1 MAPLLRSRWSSNRIF
16 ACFIVASIP
25 TAAVGI
31 WNLGTQILQH
41 TSADNL
47 GALLG
52 WRGTWLAAAGLDLN
66 PEAWLTA
73 TLLGLSYLLPLV
85 LIALAVAYC
94 WEIIFAQRGLRTP
107 DHGWIMTAWLFALML
122 QPGVP
127 LWMAALGLS
136 FGVVVGAHIF
146 GGTGKYLV
154 SPALLGV
161 LFLHFSY
168 PGYAQT
174 ALPVDGFTTAS
185 SWSEVANAGVLPLEQ
200 LFAYGIGAEHGALA
214 TGSTLACLLGAL
226 YLVFT
231 GAVSWRVL
239 VGGVAGLAI
248 TAVACSWLIADNS
261 AAALPWYAH
270 LVLGNFA
277 FALVFVA
284 TDPSSGPLTRTSRWI
299 YGGAIGAFAVG
310 IRVLDPS
317 HPEGALFAILLA
329 ALSVPLLDY
338 LAIRRYVSSK
348 AKLSA

>member
-1 MAPLLRSRWSSNRIF
+1 MAPPLRSPWSSNRIF
-16 ACFIVASIP
+16 ACFVVASIP
-25 TAAVGI
+25 AAAVGI

-41 TSADNL
+41 TPADNL
-47 GALLG
+47 RDILG
-52 WRGTWLAAAGLDLN
+52 WRGTWLTASGLDLS
-66 PEAWLTA
+66 PDAWLTA
-73 TLLGLSYLLPLV
+73 MLLGLSYLVPLV
-85 LIALAVAYC
+85 LIALAVAFC

-107 DHGWIMTAWLFALML
+107 DRGWIMTAWLFALML

-174 ALPVDGFTTAS
+174 ALPVDGFNTAS
-185 SWSEVANAGVLPLEQ
+185 SWSEVASAGVLSLNQ
-200 LFAYGIGAEHGALA
+200 LLAYGIGAERGALA
-214 TGSTLACLLGAL
+214 TGSALACLLGAI
-226 YLVFT
+226 YLVYA

-239 VGGVAGLAI
+239 AGGVAGVAI
-248 TAVACSWLIADNS
+248 TAFACSLLITDNS

-270 LVLGNFA
+270 LVVGNLA
-277 FALVFVA
+277 FALIFVA
-284 TDPSSGPLTRTSRWI
+284 TDPSSGPLTRSSRWI
-299 YGGAIGAFAVG
+299 YGGAIGAFAVC

-338 LAIRRYVSSK
+338 LAIRRYISSK